1 MDVSHLHFSEQDML
15 VESNNLTAGHHESM
29 DIGSVSTDPS
39 MGAHHGVSNDLTW
52 FSGPGGSEGTEDF
65 GLSDLM

>member
-1 MDVSHLHFSEQDML
+1 ML
-15 VESNNLTAGHHESM
+15 VESNPLSASHHETM

-39 MGAHHGVSNDLTW
+39 MGVHHGVSNDLTW
-52 FSGPGGSEGTEDF
+52 FSGPGTSEGQEDF